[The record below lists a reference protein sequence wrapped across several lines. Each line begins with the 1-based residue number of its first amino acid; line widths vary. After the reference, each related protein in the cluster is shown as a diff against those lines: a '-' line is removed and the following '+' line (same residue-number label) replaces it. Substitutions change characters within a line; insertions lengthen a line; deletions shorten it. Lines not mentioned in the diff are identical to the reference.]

1 MIKLKPLPS
10 NVPPVDASYQ
20 SMVVPAA
27 HEADKLTVP
36 EPQREP
42 FSAFMGTSGPG
53 STVIETIVVLV
64 QLPAVAVMVNVV
76 ICCVFVLF
84 VNVPVIEFPVP
95 LVAIPVRLD
104 VLVLVQLNVVPARL
118 FGLLILICVIAVPEQ
133 IV

>member
-1 MIKLKPLPS
+1 MILVAMTVGLGFTIT
-10 NVPPVDASYQ
+10 VA
-20 SMVVPAA
+20 VVVLEHPAA
-27 HEADKLTVP
+27 D
-36 EPQREP
+36 
-42 FSAFMGTSGPG
+42 
-53 STVIETIVVLV
+53 
-64 QLPAVAVMVNVV
+64 VAVMVNVV

-95 LVAIPVRLD
+95 LVAIPVRLV